1 MRDELVDLNFQ
12 EVKKVVAKII
22 NLLNQSDREIM
33 HDLLDKTESDSSNL
47 LWLKLHLSHCLNK
60 SNI

>member
-33 HDLLDKTESDSSNL
+33 KDLVNKTESDSSNL
-47 LWLKLHLSHCLNK
+47 LWLKLHLSHCISKLN
-60 SNI
+60 I